1 MVAKLTRFAS
11 SVSTSKLKPRPN
23 SCLMCHCTF
32 TGLILSGMKE
42 GLCWCCFLLSIQLMS
57 IGTTSSGF
65 VCIFVSLLGKGLFD
79 TKSLCSCIIDTWEE
93 NTKVYLFYYL
103 SNQVL
108 NKVFSYF

>member
-1 MVAKLTRFAS
+1 MLLLPPVRVFS
-11 SVSTSKLKPRPN
+11 DYRTSFGTGCAEAVRTPKRGVREMRKRIV
-23 SCLMCHCTF
+23 CL
-32 TGLILSGMKE
+32 
-42 GLCWCCFLLSIQLMS
+42 
-57 IGTTSSGF
+57 F